1 MATNKGNRLVIGP
14 PTLAIGT
21 RVLVRRN
28 AEADVTG
35 EVVEDYAALTEP
47 GGRGHEWAPAH
58 RWAIAL
64 DDGRLIFADTTDL
77 TIDPSTDRSAP
88 KPGGTAEERPGR
100 HRGD

>member
-1 MATNKGNRLVIGP
+1 MATNNGNRLVIG

-47 GGRGHEWAPAH
+47 GAAGTNGRRHT
-58 RWAIAL
+58 
-64 DDGRLIFADTTDL
+64 DGQS
-77 TIDPSTDRSAP
+77 PSTMVD
-88 KPGGTAEERPGR
+88 
-100 HRGD
+100 